1 MVLCGCVF
9 LMEFIQPPS
18 MMEKQTRTSKAKS
31 ENKLKEAAEHP
42 GQDSFAAL
50 EQPAHSIQEA
60 SAEATRIISAISEV
74 QSVPAPCDTEAAA
87 TGREDC
93 NDHNVALETATVLQ
107 DTESSGTA
115 EPLKERPVEEV
126 AARLAQQDQQ
136 EKDVIA

>member
-1 MVLCGCVF
+1 
-9 LMEFIQPPS
+9 MEFIQPPS

-42 GQDSFAAL
+42 GQDSLGAL
-50 EQPAHSIQEA
+50 EQPAHNIQEA

-74 QSVPAPCDTEAAA
+74 QSVPAPCDTEAAAA

-136 EKDVIA
+136 EKNVIA